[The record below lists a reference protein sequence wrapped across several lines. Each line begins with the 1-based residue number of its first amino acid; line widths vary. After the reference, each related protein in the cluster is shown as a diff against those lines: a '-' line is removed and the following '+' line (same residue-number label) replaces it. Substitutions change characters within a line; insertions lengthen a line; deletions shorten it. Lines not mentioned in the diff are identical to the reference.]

1 VAPRAWIA
9 APSPRYRAPSPPR
22 GATDRLETSASARCV
37 PPYGVTGQGDHL
49 ELTVEATAHPDARCA
64 VEGSSIVIWKCRS
77 RGRLFEILYSRR
89 DQPDALVAYL
99 GGFGFRPW
107 WPVGDGAPAWRVKG
121 RSGQGVFHVVVQR
134 Q

>member
-1 VAPRAWIA
+1 
-9 APSPRYRAPSPPR
+9 
-22 GATDRLETSASARCV
+22 LETSASARCV

-89 DQPDALVAYL
+89 YQPDARVAYL
-99 GGFGFRPW
+99 GGFGFRPGG
-107 WPVGDGAPAWRVKG
+107 PSATAPPPGA
-121 RSGQGVFHVVVQR
+121 
-134 Q
+134 